1 MKEIWKTRSD
11 LNNVYISN
19 LGRYKYSEHGYPKQN
34 KGNSRNGY
42 VKIMINKKNFT
53 MHRLVAEL
61 FINQQCKS
69 KNLVDHINGLRDD
82 NSIINLRWVNHSEN
96 NKNKRFDGVFMRS
109 HLYSFIE
116 EKNNLINTFNE
127 MNKKFNDAIEKTD
140 LIHES
145 IKSNLQ
151 LWKPT
156 N

>member
-1 MKEIWKTRSD
+1 MEEIWKTRSD

-19 LGRYKYSEHGYPKQN
+19 LGRYKYSEYGYPKQN

-61 FINQQCKS
+61 FIDKQCES

-82 NSIINLRWVNHSEN
+82 NSVFNLRWVNHSEN

-109 HLYSFIE
+109 HLYSFTE

-127 MNKKFNDAIEKTD
+127 MNKK
-140 LIHES
+140 HEEMN
-145 IKSNLQ
+145 K
-151 LWKPT
+151 
-156 N
+156 